1 MDNIHIY
8 ACTVN
13 IYHQKKKN
21 SKSLHNIGITFSL
34 AVELWAV

>member
-13 IYHQKKKN
+13 IFHQKKN